1 MSGMAGQSGAAVE
14 VTERDGAL
22 WIRLNRP
29 ERRNA
34 YDIDMARAVI
44 DALDTA
50 TRLHA
55 VVITGSGGSFCAGG
69 ALDQLDDPDPDLL
82 RTLFHTSARMLQ
94 AVRDCPRPVFAAVDG
109 PAAGGGNEL
118 VVACDLAIATPR
130 ATFGQTGPRVGSAP
144 VLGATNH
151 MAVQIGEKKAKELT
165 LLCRRYSAEQ
175 ALRMG
180 LINEVVEVDSDGNG
194 DGNGNGDGD
203 QTAALERRVGEWIDE
218 LKALSPLYLEISKV
232 SSNLWWNTG
241 QDSMSNG
248 LAMLTQAVGSDDMR
262 EGARAFVEKRRP
274 EFPPPGTGT
283 RRS

>member
-1 MSGMAGQSGAAVE
+1 MADEASDVE
-14 VTERDGAL
+14 VREHDGAL

-29 ERRNA
+29 DRRNA
-34 YDIDMARAVI
+34 YDIGMAHTIIEALERA
-44 DALDTA
+44 TK
-50 TRLHA
+50 LHA

-109 PAAGGGNEL
+109 AAAGGGNEL

-165 LLCRRYSAEQ
+165 LLCRRYSAQQ
-175 ALRMG
+175 ALQMG
-180 LINEVVEVDSDGNG
+180 LINEVVEEPAAGG
-194 DGNGNGDGD
+194 DGV
-203 QTAALERRVGEWIDE
+203 AALERRVGEWIDE

-241 QDSMSNG
+241 QDSMSSG

-274 EFPPPGTGT
+274 DFPPPGTGT

>member
-1 MSGMAGQSGAAVE
+1 MSAPMADGTHGVE
-14 VTERDGAL
+14 VREHDGAL

-29 ERRNA
+29 DRRNA
-34 YDIDMARAVI
+34 YDIDMAHTVIEALGRA
-44 DALDTA
+44 TK
-50 TRLHA
+50 LHA

-109 PAAGGGNEL
+109 AAAGGGNEL

-165 LLCRRYSAEQ
+165 LLCRRYSAQQ
-175 ALRMG
+175 ALAMG
-180 LINEVVEVDSDGNG
+180 LINEVVDVPDG
-194 DGNGNGDGD
+194 GD
-203 QTAALERRVGEWIDE
+203 QVAALEDRVGAWIDE

-241 QDSMSNG
+241 QDSMSSG

-262 EGARAFVEKRRP
+262 EGARAFIEKRRP